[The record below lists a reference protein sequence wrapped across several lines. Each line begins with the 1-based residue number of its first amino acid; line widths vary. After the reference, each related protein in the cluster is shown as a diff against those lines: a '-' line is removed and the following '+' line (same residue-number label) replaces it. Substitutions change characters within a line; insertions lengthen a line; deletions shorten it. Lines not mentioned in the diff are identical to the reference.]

1 MTTEQIEE
9 LPSVMEANYCDF
21 RDRIRADLIQAI
33 DESMTNLLL
42 VCESSDNDDV
52 ILVADAAGNRYKLT
66 ITELPP
72 V

>member
-1 MTTEQIEE
+1 
-9 LPSVMEANYCDF
+9 
-21 RDRIRADLIQAI
+21 
-33 DESMTNLLL
+33 MTNLLL